1 MNAKQITSSVKM
13 QTSRRQDIAGI
24 EQSVVLHRKKHGRK
38 PYKDLVS
45 WAFEPKIVSYFF
57 AKIIGNAY
65 QKWR

>member
-45 WAFEPKIVSYFF
+45 
-57 AKIIGNAY
+57 
-65 QKWR
+65 